1 MRVYSKNIIVRC
13 IVSNELSMNVFY
25 YKKKV
30 RLVLFRSMKIRIKEC
45 THLLSSTIDRIENCL
60 YFGTDRGKFSN
71 TSEQSVT
78 KHTIANVVNW
88 T

>member
-1 MRVYSKNIIVRC
+1 
-13 IVSNELSMNVFY
+13 
-25 YKKKV
+25 
-30 RLVLFRSMKIRIKEC
+30 MKIRIKEC